1 MRPACVIP
9 PPAPS
14 EPIWAARKAPPRPSA
29 PPLAPSRTLF
39 LTAPSTFLAAPEPGR
54 TAAAPDAKS
63 IALRAKIQ
71 LLATQCHLSSAVGE
85 AIADEWVGTAPTLAA
100 TDFISSLRTSLKRRA
115 SSTIDLDRAA
125 TSLEW
130 FADFISASSRRP
142 FVPLAHAGDIQAAI
156 YNSETLELFGEY
168 MRARG
173 SRQRGRVGTAI
184 TSDTVDTYVGTV
196 KILASLGA
204 HHGITFD
211 SANVVMP
218 RASKANRRAQ
228 APPGERKLK
237 RGIRA
242 HHLRALVA
250 LGFDRSSARGI
261 IEWAAGLVAWNILL
275 RGCELGV
282 VPGKP
287 LDTARDAVFGAITWR
302 SPCHDSAG
310 LPWLVWD
317 VVPAKDT
324 TARRRSCPM
333 AIRRRSAVP
342 LGADPLCTYDAIFI
356 AWTATAGAH
365 PPESGRT
372 LDPSLA
378 IRPFF
383 IGRDGGPWDTEDTR
397 LLARRFATA
406 LGLDPSEFGGKS
418 FRIGGATD
426 WRDIF
431 GADAERVIK
440 QRGRWQSDIAFLYQ
454 RALAETHLRGS
465 AAVADADHADLESLC
480 LGWAQP
486 ANFR

>member
-1 MRPACVIP
+1 
-9 PPAPS
+9 
-14 EPIWAARKAPPRPSA
+14 
-29 PPLAPSRTLF
+29 
-39 LTAPSTFLAAPEPGR
+39 
-54 TAAAPDAKS
+54 
-63 IALRAKIQ
+63 
-71 LLATQCHLSSAVGE
+71 
-85 AIADEWVGTAPTLAA
+85 
-100 TDFISSLRTSLKRRA
+100 
-115 SSTIDLDRAA
+115 
-125 TSLEW
+125 
-130 FADFISASSRRP
+130 
-142 FVPLAHAGDIQAAI
+142 
-156 YNSETLELFGEY
+156 

-204 HHGITFD
+204 HHGITLD

-397 LLARRFATA
+397 ILARRFATA

>member
-1 MRPACVIP
+1 MQPHAIPRVTFPAASIAIPAAFELGRPAFR
-9 PPAPS
+9 PALS
-14 EPIWAARKAPPRPSA
+14 AKA
-29 PPLAPSRTLF
+29 
-39 LTAPSTFLAAPEPGR
+39 
-54 TAAAPDAKS
+54 
-63 IALRAKIQ
+63 IAQRAKVDS
-71 LLATQCHLSSAVGE
+71 LASQCHLSSAVGE
-85 AIADEWVGTAPTLAA
+85 AISDGWVHDAPGPAA
-100 TDFISSLRTSLKRRA
+100 TDLISSLRSSLKRRA
-115 SSTIDLDRAA
+115 SSTLDLDRAG

-130 FADFISASSRRP
+130 FADFISDTSRRP
-142 FVPLAHAGDIQAAI
+142 FSPLAHAGDIQAAV

-168 MRARG
+168 IRSRG
-173 SRQRGRVGTAI
+173 SRQRGRVGTSIA
-184 TSDTVDTYVGTV
+184 SDPIDTYVATV

-204 HHGITFD
+204 HHGITLD

-218 RASKANRRAQ
+218 RASKATRRAQ

-242 HHLRALVA
+242 SHLRALIA
-250 LGFDRSSARGI
+250 IRYDRTSARGI

-282 VPGKP
+282 VPGNP
-287 LDTARDAVFGAITWR
+287 LDIARDAVFGAITWR
-302 SPCHDSAG
+302 LPCHDSSG

-324 TARRRSCPM
+324 TARRRSCPL
-333 AIRRRSAVP
+333 AIRRRSSGP
-342 LGADPLCTYDAIFI
+342 LGSDPMCTYDAVVI
-356 AWTATAGAH
+356 AWTARAGA
-365 PPESGRT
+365 PPPSSGRT
-372 LDPSLA
+372 LDPALA
-378 IRPFF
+378 SRPFF
-383 IGRDGGPWDTEDTR
+383 IGRTGEPWDTEDTR
-397 LLARRFATA
+397 LLARKYAMA

-431 GADAERVIK
+431 GADAERIIK

-480 LGWAQP
+480 LGWVQP
-486 ANFR
+486 ATFR